1 MVIMFQDL
9 FQGILFTEVRL
20 YYNVYPQWYGWPHFV
35 NNRNR
40 HDSIMWSFFVRFS
53 VVIMPFFL
61 IKSCH
66 LVRNH
71 EIHHKVIRDFKVVLN
86 RPILQLTRYIL
97 FLPPL
102 SNDVMWFSL
111 QILYFIWSKIRKTLD
126 KRGNFWGRINN
137 KINLTGS
144 QPFRCVFSHESQG
157 LLVKVSYISL
167 SSLGH

>member
-1 MVIMFQDL
+1 MFIRNDTVDHTLRTIEIDMTVLCGL
-9 FQGILFTEVRL
+9 F
-20 YYNVYPQWYGWPHFV
+20 
-35 NNRNR
+35 
-40 HDSIMWSFFVRFS
+40 FFRFS

-86 RPILQLTRYIL
+86 RPILPLTRYIL

-111 QILYFIWSKIRKTLD
+111 QILYFI
-126 KRGNFWGRINN
+126 
-137 KINLTGS
+137 
-144 QPFRCVFSHESQG
+144 
-157 LLVKVSYISL
+157 
-167 SSLGH
+167 